1 MDSEHFSNPLA
12 PVGNASAAARSKPA
26 QEDRSQPLTNSDF
39 RKLMMTPRA
48 VSSSSS
54 STPMPGSV
62 RGSIRSKHFKQPPSK
77 GGGSGGTSE
86 LHKKKKTFYESY
98 RKEDDV
104 LSDLSKRYRDRAKE
118 RRDNREAIDDR
129 MTTSAYHAV
138 GPTSL
143 DMDSETRRRQQ
154 IEESKFLGGDME
166 HTHLVKGL
174 DYVLLEKIKDEIQ
187 NKQDEEEYR
196 KQLEENLAKK
206 EKEEQKKTKAGL
218 GKLAD
223 ISFDE
228 QDRYAVK
235 SKFAENILKIAHK
248 KTGGERNEIFAQ
260 GRMSYQYDLG
270 EYCVSLFIIP

>member
-1 MDSEHFSNPLA
+1 
-12 PVGNASAAARSKPA
+12 
-26 QEDRSQPLTNSDF
+26 
-39 RKLMMTPRA
+39 
-48 VSSSSS
+48 
-54 STPMPGSV
+54 MPGSV

>member
-12 PVGNASAAARSKPA
+12 PVGNASGARNKQS

-48 VSSSSS
+48 VSHSSSS
-54 STPMPGSV
+54 STPVPGSV
-62 RGSIRSKHFKQPPSK
+62 RGSIRSKHFKQPLSK
-77 GGGSGGTSE
+77 GGGTSE
-86 LHKKKKTFYESY
+86 LQKKKKTFYETY

-104 LSDLSKRYRDRAKE
+104 LNDLSKRYRDRAKE
-118 RRDNREAIDDR
+118 RRENRDAIDDR
-129 MTTSAYHAV
+129 MATSAYHAV
-138 GPTSL
+138 PATL
-143 DMDSETRRRQQ
+143 DMDSEARRKQV
-154 IEESKFLGGDME
+154 IEESKYLGGDME

-187 NKQDEEEYR
+187 NKQEEEEYR

-206 EKEEQKKTKAGL
+206 EKEEEKKTKAGL
-218 GKLAD
+218 GKIVD
-223 ISFDE
+223 ISFDD

-235 SKFAENILKIAHK
+235 SKFAENILKIVHK
-248 KTGGERNEIFAQ
+248 KTYGEINELFAQ

-270 EYCVSLFIIP
+270 KYFVQMRIFF